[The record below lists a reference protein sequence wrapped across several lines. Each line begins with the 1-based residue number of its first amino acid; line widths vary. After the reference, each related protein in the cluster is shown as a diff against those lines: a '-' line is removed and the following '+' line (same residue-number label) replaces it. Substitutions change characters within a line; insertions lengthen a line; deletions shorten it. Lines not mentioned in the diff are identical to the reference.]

1 MSTRHIADHWTILI
15 AVLASLVIAACSPSE
30 APATAPGE
38 KESTTERAEG
48 TPKRG
53 GTVTINYSGRWNADP
68 ALGQTPY
75 QTWYWVGD
83 PMLRRNIKTFELEPG
98 IFESWNVSKEGTE
111 ITLKVRQGIKFHNKP
126 PVNGRE
132 VEAKDLVYVL
142 KSATG
147 QQYPDLSPVRF
158 PRRESF
164 GVMKDVVALDKYT
177 VKVTLDSPSV
187 SFMHALADYRAT
199 WVYPDGL
206 REAFEGGV
214 DSLTVSNPQRH
225 IGSGPFIHTKFVS
238 DVEAVFE
245 RNPDY
250 WSKDE
255 AGSQL
260 PYLDTIRAV
269 NLKDTATQQA
279 AFVAGQI
286 DYLSTTDAQN
296 RNFVVNNH
304 RTARIVTYEPPSC
317 WDRISLN
324 TTRKPFDDYRVR
336 RALYLVMDKKQLAE
350 VTLGDW
356 EGKPLWRWPGPIPFV
371 FPEARPQE
379 ELAKHPLYQG
389 PTPENVVEAR
399 RLLKEAGYENG
410 FSFEWL
416 MSRANVDEAQLVQQ
430 QWAKH
435 LPGVNPTLKPV
446 DAETHRALATKGEY
460 EAQRYCHIFDVTAV
474 SHIAQAY
481 HTTGGRNYGRYSDPK
496 LDAILDEAE
505 RTLDAEKR
513 KKLLRQAEDYI
524 LDHSLA
530 MLPTRQYLGQTA
542 LQPDLKGV
550 VFGPGTREQMMVAR
564 WWRDK

>member
-1 MSTRHIADHWTILI
+1 MVKLKTNAWIFV
-15 AVLASLVIAACSPSE
+15 AVLAILLVVACSPSE
-30 APATAPGE
+30 SPTRPGGDG
-38 KESTTERAEG
+38 EG
-48 TPKRG
+48 TGAAGAPKRG
-53 GTVTINYSGRWNADP
+53 GTVTVNYSTRWNADA

-83 PMLRRNIKTFELEPG
+83 PMLRRNITTFELQPAV
-98 IFESWNVSKEGTE
+98 FESWEVSQDSME
-111 ITLKVRQGIKFHNKP
+111 IILKVRQGIKFHNKP

-164 GVMKDVVALDKYT
+164 GVIKDVVALDKYT
-177 VKVTLDSPSV
+177 VKVTLDAPSV
-187 SFMHALADYRAT
+187 SFLHALADYRGT
-199 WVYPDGL
+199 WVYPEGL

-250 WSKDE
+250 WGKDE
-255 AGSQL
+255 AGNQL
-260 PYLDTIRAV
+260 PYLDRIHAIS
-269 NLKDTATQQA
+269 LKDVATQQA
-279 AFVAGQI
+279 AFAAKQL
-286 DYLSTTDAQN
+286 DFLDTTTAQN
-296 RNFVVNNH
+296 RNFVLKNHPTATIVN
-304 RTARIVTYEPPSC
+304 YDPPSC

-336 RALYLVMDKKQLAE
+336 RALYLVIDKKQIGE
-350 VTLGDW
+350 VLVGDW
-356 EGKPLWRWPGPIPFV
+356 EGKPMWRYPGPIPFV
-371 FPEARPQE
+371 FPEARPQD
-379 ELAKHPLYQG
+379 ELAKHPLYRG
-389 PTPENVVEAR
+389 PTPENIAEAK

-410 FSFEWL
+410 FTFEWH
-416 MSRANVDEAQLVQQ
+416 MSRTDVDEGQMIEQL
-430 QWAKH
+430 WAKH
-435 LPGVNPTLKPV
+435 LGITPILKPV
-446 DAETHRALATKGEY
+446 DSETHRALATKGEY

-481 HTTGGRNYGRYSDPK
+481 ATTGGRNYGRYSDPK
-496 LDAILDEAE
+496 LDAILDKAE
-505 RTLDAEKR
+505 RTLDLEPR
-513 KKLLRQAEDYI
+513 KKLLREAEDYI
-524 LDHSLA
+524 LDQSLA
-530 MLPTRQYLGQTA
+530 MLPTRQYLRQEA
-542 LQPDLKGV
+542 LQSDLRGV
-550 VFGPGTREQMMVAR
+550 VFGPGTREQTLAAR